1 MRFQPTRFFRKIL
14 LIAGLAWASVQILPA
29 QRVVF
34 VPSSGPNVGVL
45 NDVIAGDT
53 LASGARVDS
62 ATVYKL
68 ERGGYYL
75 LNGSIENRFPL
86 TIMGADSAGAW
97 PVLQPAVQSG
107 GGSADPFRVR
117 ADLTLK
123 NLYITN
129 QDNGGGLSLRALR
142 TSADNIRLVIDSCH
156 VDRSGQSGIRV
167 DNPGITIRITN
178 SIFSNIGVT
187 VDPNNGRGIDDRGV
201 DMDSIIIENSTF
213 YNLTS
218 TVLRDDGGTFDYFL
232 FNHNTVVNVGQRGI
246 DAGQVAWA
254 RVTNNLFHHV
264 GFLGSENQDPTR
276 VVVIVDSIAG
286 AGQVIDVRNNNFWA
300 DTTALEAVYPDSVGL
315 PALFS
320 PAVQA
325 FIDEAGT
332 GATNISE
339 DVEFNDPPA
348 APVNVAATWHT
359 DPGNTP
365 PMDDGGAT
373 SINPLPFDMA
383 YLITSASY
391 SASLAGQPLG
401 DLNWWN
407 LEITGIKDRLLAQ
420 SAQLSNYPNP
430 FADQTTIRYELE
442 NAGHVRLSVYNMTGQ
457 QIAVLADARQ
467 AAGKY
472 EVTWD
477 AGNHAAGMY
486 FYRLEVGN
494 AVATQKMVLAR

>member
-1 MRFQPTRFFRKIL
+1 MSSYPTRFFRKLL
-14 LIAGLAWASVQILPA
+14 LIAGLTWVSVQILSA

-34 VPSSGPNVGVL
+34 VPSSNANVGVL

-86 TIMGADSAGAW
+86 TIMGADSAGPW

-107 GGSADPFRVR
+107 GAAADAFRVR
-117 ADLTLK
+117 DDLTLK

-129 QDNGGGLSLRALR
+129 QDNGGGLGLR
-142 TSADNIRLVIDSCH
+142 TIRCSADGIRLTIDSCH
-156 VDRSGQSGIRV
+156 VDRSGQAGIRV
-167 DNPGITIRITN
+167 DNPGITIRLTN

-187 VDPNNGRGIDDRGV
+187 VDPNNGRAIDDRGV
-201 DMDSIIIENSTF
+201 SMDSIIIENSTF
-213 YNLTS
+213 FNLTS
-218 TVLRDDGGTFDYFL
+218 TVLRDDGGAFDYFW
-232 FNHNTVVNVGQRGI
+232 FNHNTVLNVGQRGI

-254 RVTNNLFHHV
+254 RVTNNLFHNV
-264 GFLGSENQDPTR
+264 GFLGSLNNDPTR
-276 VVVIVDSIAG
+276 VVVIIDSIAG
-286 AGQVIDVRNNNFWA
+286 SAQIIDIRNNGFWA
-300 DTTALEAVYPDSVGL
+300 DSAALAAVFPVGVGL
-315 PALFS
+315 PARFS
-320 PAVQA
+320 AAAQA

-332 GATNISE
+332 GDSNVS
-339 DVEFNDPPA
+339 DDPGFVDAPA
-348 APVNVAATWHT
+348 SPVNVAAGWHS

-373 SINPLPFDMA
+373 SINPMPFNMA
-383 YLITSASY
+383 YAVASPYY

-407 LEITGIKDRLLAQ
+407 LQITGIKDRLLAQ
-420 SAQLSNYPNP
+420 STQLSNYPNP

-442 NAGHVRLSVYNMTGQ
+442 NAAHVRLSVYNMTGQ
-457 QIAVLADARQ
+457 QIALLADTRQ

-494 AVATQKMVLAR
+494 ALATQKMVLAK